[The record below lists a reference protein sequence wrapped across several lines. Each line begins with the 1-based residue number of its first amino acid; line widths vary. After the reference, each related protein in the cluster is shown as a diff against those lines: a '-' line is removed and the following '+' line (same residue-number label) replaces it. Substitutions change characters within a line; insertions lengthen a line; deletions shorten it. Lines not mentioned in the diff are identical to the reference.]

1 MLHVFTCVPWP
12 QTSLCSSARFSAGP
26 ERQFQN
32 HHIADPYAPVGQGLS
47 R

>member
-1 MLHVFTCVPWP
+1 MTRVHVCPMAADLPVFFR
-12 QTSLCSSARFSAGP
+12 RFSAGP